1 MLSVTVMASSRPT
14 HALRLLGSQP
24 ARLALLALAVL
35 APAVALFALFI
46 GWQVDQTL
54 SARTLDALR
63 DELQMFR
70 AEFDRGG
77 AAALSAA
84 VKQRSAG
91 GGLGSYRFDPPD
103 AAPAVGNLKGTYT
116 HVGEHG
122 LVFEMMHA
130 QSGRMHTVAGIAV
143 PVPSGGRLLVVRD
156 IEDQVAFARNL
167 RRTAFGGVAGLTGL
181 ALALGW
187 FANRRFARRI
197 SAMTATSRSIM
208 AGDLARRIPRD
219 HSEDDLDRLAGD
231 LNAMLA
237 RIEEL
242 MQSLREVSD
251 NIAHDLKTPLTRLR
265 NHAEASLRD
274 ENPLL
279 HRSGLERT
287 IEEADGLIQTFNA
300 LLLIARLEAGAV
312 DQTRVLC
319 DVAALVADV
328 AELYQPVADEAG
340 LSIAVSAAQP
350 AMLAVNRQ
358 LIGQAVANLIDN
370 AIKYSAGTPTAAH
383 GPILVDVAS
392 LSDGSVTI
400 SVGDR
405 GPGIP
410 AEDRERALK
419 RFVRL
424 EQSRSRPGTGLG
436 LSLVTAVARLH
447 GGTVR
452 LDDHAPG
459 LLVRMTL
466 PQAGAGTGT
475 SQATQ

>member
-1 MLSVTVMASSRPT
+1 
-14 HALRLLGSQP
+14 
-24 ARLALLALAVL
+24 
-35 APAVALFALFI
+35 
-46 GWQVDQTL
+46 
-54 SARTLDALR
+54 
-63 DELQMFR
+63 
-70 AEFDRGG
+70 
-77 AAALSAA
+77 
-84 VKQRSAG
+84 
-91 GGLGSYRFDPPD
+91 
-103 AAPAVGNLKGTYT
+103 
-116 HVGEHG
+116 
-122 LVFEMMHA
+122 
-130 QSGRMHTVAGIAV
+130 
-143 PVPSGGRLLVVRD
+143 
-156 IEDQVAFARNL
+156 
-167 RRTAFGGVAGLTGL
+167 
-181 ALALGW
+181 
-187 FANRRFARRI
+187 
-197 SAMTATSRSIM
+197 
-208 AGDLARRIPRD
+208 
-219 HSEDDLDRLAGD
+219 
-231 LNAMLA
+231 
-237 RIEEL
+237 

-274 ENPLL
+274 ENALL

-312 DQTRVLC
+312 DQTRVHC
-319 DVAALVADV
+319 DVAAVVADV

-340 LSIAVSAAQP
+340 LSIAVSAARP

-370 AIKYSAGTPTAAH
+370 AIKYSAGTPSAAH

-405 GPGIP
+405 GPGVP